1 MDTSNRGAA
10 SEADLDKTRPSSS
23 FDFRVATSSSW
34 LGTTMEYVDFALYGL
49 ATALVFNK
57 VFFPEQSPV
66 VALLAGFSTYAVGFL
81 ARPVG
86 ALFFGRL
93 GDRKGRKFVL
103 VATIA
108 LMGGATML
116 IGAIPGYAQIGA
128 FAPALL
134 VLLRLV
140 QGFGAGAELSG
151 AAIILAEF
159 APPKR
164 RGLVASVVALGSN
177 TGTLVASGAW
187 LLVLRLPDDAL
198 YSWGWRVPFL
208 ASILIAGAAL
218 LIRRTMKE
226 SPVFEHQREVIK
238 MRGADIPVA
247 PQRSFWRHNRAFFIM
262 LGLRIGENGPSY
274 MAQGFLVGYVAKV
287 LLVDASVPTAAVLIA
302 SILGFAVIPLSGM
315 LSDRFGRR
323 ITYRWFCLLLVAY
336 AIPAFALLDS
346 RNPIIVASV
355 IIVGMCIASL
365 GIFGVQ
371 AAYGAELFGARNRFV
386 KMAFAKELGSILSGG
401 TAPAIASAL
410 LAATGSWWPLA
421 IYWMVMAGIGFVT
434 TFFAP
439 ETRGRDL
446 TLVEDATED
455 PAGRWAMTNER

>member
-10 SEADLDKTRPSSS
+10 SEAGLDKTRPSSS
-23 FDFRVATSSSW
+23 FDFRVAMISSW

-208 ASILIAGAAL
+208 ASILIAGAAS

-247 PQRSFWRHNRAFFIM
+247 PQRSFWRRNRAFFMM
-262 LGLRIGENGPSY
+262 LGL
-274 MAQGFLVGYVAKV
+274 
-287 LLVDASVPTAAVLIA
+287 DCAS
-302 SILGFAVIPLSGM
+302 
-315 LSDRFGRR
+315 GR
-323 ITYRWFCLLLVAY
+323 
-336 AIPAFALLDS
+336 
-346 RNPIIVASV
+346 
-355 IIVGMCIASL
+355 
-365 GIFGVQ
+365 
-371 AAYGAELFGARNRFV
+371 
-386 KMAFAKELGSILSGG
+386 
-401 TAPAIASAL
+401 TAPRIWHRDSSSAML
-410 LAATGSWWPLA
+410 QKSCWS
-421 IYWMVMAGIGFVT
+421 
-434 TFFAP
+434 
-439 ETRGRDL
+439 TRRSRL
-446 TLVEDATED
+446 R
-455 PAGRWAMTNER
+455 PC